1 MQTGIFDNLR
11 REARVENDD
20 VQVALP
26 AQASDAAFDTRQ
38 QLDAG
43 VTIDRLRH
51 EQEQAHYN
59 ELYLLAPNGYFV
71 VAFDGAILQA
81 NVAGARML
89 GFSRSSPGRQ
99 RLRSYIP
106 PERQAAFDRFFQH
119 ALNHCAPERCQTLL
133 LTVQQDAP
141 VEVTLQACADGSG
154 QACRIV
160 VEPVEGR
167 LAALERSEERFR
179 RIVHCADE
187 GIWEVDALGCTT
199 FVNPKMASLLGYP
212 IEDMLE
218 QPLANFMDEE
228 GRTILERTIARRQQG
243 MVERHE
249 LKFIRKSGAQMW
261 ASVATNP
268 IFDATGRYLGALAL
282 VTDITQQRA
291 SAERIWHQ
299 ANYDELTGLPNR
311 YMFMDRLRHEIRKA
325 DRTAAFLALL
335 FVDLDRFKEVNDRLG
350 HAMGDMLLAEAAR
363 RIASCVRSSDTL
375 ARLGGDEFTV
385 ILAGLDRVGSVDR
398 IAQSIIS
405 ALAQPFVL
413 GEESAEISASIGIAL
428 YPPDAKELGDLLA
441 RADQAMY
448 ASKNAGRNRF
458 SYFTPDL
465 QEAAL
470 ARQNIAGD
478 LRRAIAGQQ
487 FEIVYQPIVSL
498 QTGVVH
504 KAEALLRWRHPTRGL
519 LSPAEFIPFAETNGL
534 IVEIGD
540 WVFREVALQVRRWQQ
555 TIDPTFQISVNK
567 SPVQFRRDVTL
578 YQGWLDYL
586 RELGL
591 PAESIV
597 IEINEGVLLDGVDK
611 VIERLRQYRAMGLQV
626 ALDHFGTGYSSL
638 SHLKRFDIDYVKIDQ
653 AFAATLEDDAGDLA
667 LCEAII
673 VMAHKLGLKVVAEG
687 VETRVQRALLQDAGC
702 DFAQGFMF
710 GHPMP
715 AQEFEVMARASR
727 K

>member
-1 MQTGIFDNLR
+1 MD
-11 REARVENDD
+11 NDD
-20 VQVALP
+20 VQVAPP
-26 AQASDAAFDTRQ
+26 ALAGDAAVAARQ

-43 VTIDRLRH
+43 VTLERLRH

-59 ELYLLAPNGYFV
+59 ELYLLAPSGYFL
-71 VAFDGAILQA
+71 VAFDSAILQA
-81 NVAGARML
+81 NLVGARML
-89 GFSRSSPGRQ
+89 GIARTRPGRQ
-99 RLRSYIP
+99 RFRSFIAA
-106 PERQAAFDRFFQH
+106 ECQDAFDRFFEH
-119 ALNHCAPERCQTLL
+119 ALNSTLPERCQVLL
-133 LTVQQDAP
+133 RLAQQAAP
-141 VEVTLQACADGSG
+141 VEVSLMASADGSG

-160 VEPVEGR
+160 VEPVEGK

-187 GIWEVDALGCTT
+187 GIWEVDALGYTT
-199 FVNPKMASLLGYP
+199 FVNPKMAALLGYP

-218 QPLANFMDEE
+218 QPLARFMDEE
-228 GRTILERTIARRQQG
+228 GKAILERTIARRQQG
-243 MVERHE
+243 VVERNE
-249 LKFIRKSGAQMW
+249 LKFIRKSGADMW

-282 VTDITQQRA
+282 VSDITQQRA

-335 FVDLDRFKEVNDRLG
+335 FIDLDHFKEVNDRLG
-350 HAMGDMLLAEAAR
+350 HAMGDALLAEAAR
-363 RIASCVRSSDTL
+363 RIGACVRSTDTL

-385 ILAGLDRVGSVDR
+385 ILSGLDRVGSVDR
-398 IAQSIIS
+398 IAQSII
-405 ALAQPFVL
+405 ATLAQPFKL
-413 GEESAEISASIGIAL
+413 GEESAEISASVGIAL
-428 YPPDAKELGDLLA
+428 YPPDARELGDLLA

-448 ASKNAGRNRF
+448 ASKKAGRNRF

-478 LRRAIAGQQ
+478 LRRAITAQQ
-487 FEIVYQPIVSL
+487 FEIVYQPIISL
-498 QTGVVH
+498 KTGAVH

-519 LSPAEFIPFAETNGL
+519 LGPAEFIPFAETNGL

-540 WVFREVALQVRRWQQ
+540 WVFREAARQVQRWQR
-555 TIDPTFQISVNK
+555 TIDPSFQINVNK
-567 SPVQFRRDVTL
+567 SPVQFRRDASL
-578 YQGWLDYL
+578 YQAWLDYL

-591 PAESIV
+591 PAQSIV
-597 IEINEGVLLDGVDK
+597 IEINEGVLLDGVEK
-611 VIERLRQYRAMGLQV
+611 VVERLRQYRAMGLQV

-653 AFAATLEDDAGDLA
+653 AFAATLEDDQGDLA

-715 AQEFEVMARASR
+715 AEQFEAVALASR

>member
-1 MQTGIFDNLR
+1 MD
-11 REARVENDD
+11 NDD
-20 VQVALP
+20 VQVAPP
-26 AQASDAAFDTRQ
+26 ALAGDAAVAARQ

-43 VTIDRLRH
+43 VTLERLRH

-59 ELYLLAPNGYFV
+59 ELYLLAPSGYFL
-71 VAFDGAILQA
+71 VAFDSAILQA
-81 NVAGARML
+81 NLVGARML
-89 GFSRSSPGRQ
+89 GIARTRPGRQ
-99 RLRSYIP
+99 RFRSFIAA
-106 PERQAAFDRFFQH
+106 ECQDAFDRFFEH
-119 ALNHCAPERCQTLL
+119 ALNSTLPERCQVLL
-133 LTVQQDAP
+133 RLAQQAAP
-141 VEVTLQACADGSG
+141 VEVSLMASADGSG

-160 VEPVEGR
+160 VEPVEGK

-187 GIWEVDALGCTT
+187 GIWEVDALGYTT
-199 FVNPKMASLLGYP
+199 FVNPKMAALLGYP

-218 QPLANFMDEE
+218 QPLARFMDEE
-228 GRTILERTIARRQQG
+228 GKAILERTIARRQQG
-243 MVERHE
+243 VVERNE
-249 LKFIRKSGAQMW
+249 LKFIRKSGADMW

-282 VTDITQQRA
+282 VSDITQQRA

-335 FVDLDRFKEVNDRLG
+335 FIDLDHFKEVNDRLG
-350 HAMGDMLLAEAAR
+350 HAMGDALLAEAAR
-363 RIASCVRSSDTL
+363 RIGACVRSTDTL

-385 ILAGLDRVGSVDR
+385 ILSGLDRVGSVDR
-398 IAQSIIS
+398 IAQSIIGT
-405 ALAQPFVL
+405 LAQPFKL
-413 GEESAEISASIGIAL
+413 GEESAEISASVGIAL
-428 YPPDAKELGDLLA
+428 YPPDARELGDLLA

-448 ASKNAGRNRF
+448 ASKKAGRNRF

-478 LRRAIAGQQ
+478 LRRAITAQQ
-487 FEIVYQPIVSL
+487 FEIVYQPIISL
-498 QTGVVH
+498 KTGAVH

-519 LSPAEFIPFAETNGL
+519 LGPAEFIPFAETNGL

-540 WVFREVALQVRRWQQ
+540 WVFREAARQVQRWQR
-555 TIDPTFQISVNK
+555 TIDPGFQISVNK
-567 SPVQFRRDVTL
+567 SPVQFRRDASL
-578 YQGWLDYL
+578 YQAWLDYL

-591 PAESIV
+591 PAQSIV
-597 IEINEGVLLDGVDK
+597 IEINEGVLLDGVEK
-611 VIERLRQYRAMGLQV
+611 VVERLRQYRAMGLQV

-653 AFAATLEDDAGDLA
+653 AFAATLEDDQGDLA

-673 VMAHKLGLKVVAEG
+673 AMAHKLGLKVVAEG

-715 AQEFEVMARASR
+715 AEQFEAVALASR